1 MFQRHETR
9 QTLHFVLGNGG
20 FRIVKVFSRNGA
32 DVVTIG
38 IVNVTVMTTVLAT
51 VLATVTVVG
60 GVGKFHRGGSTGG
73 VGGEVTDI
81 TDMGDV
87 GDFDVDEDNEDGK
100 NDDDG
105 ELKDIG
111 KSENIHGMVMW

>member
-1 MFQRHETR
+1 
-9 QTLHFVLGNGG
+9 VL
-20 FRIVKVFSRNGA
+20 
-32 DVVTIG
+32 
-38 IVNVTVMTTVLAT
+38 TTM
-51 VLATVTVVG
+51 TVVG
-60 GVGKFHRGGSTGG
+60 GVGHFHRGGSTGG